1 MACSTGW
8 HAACGRTER
17 GRGAVRAGAGAEYVA
32 VALDTLVDGV
42 HFPNDTPA
50 FDVGYKALAVNLSD
64 LAAMGAVPTEAVAV
78 VSIPERIERAWL
90 AGFRAGLEALAGSL
104 GVEVAAVDTVPGALS
119 ASVEVHGRCPA
130 GEALTRAGARGG
142 DRIFVSGTLGDA
154 GGGLEIALG
163 RRPARPGAS
172 ARALVSRLRRP
183 EPRLG
188 LGVALRGVAGAA
200 IDVSDGL
207 CQDLGHVLAASGA
220 GARVDASLV
229 PLSRT
234 LLDVAGDT
242 AARELALSAG
252 DDYELLFTVPPERM
266 GRLDTLEVAEAVT
279 EIGVIESEPGL
290 RLENAAGTAMPA
302 PSGYR
307 HFPSR

>member
-1 MACSTGW
+1 M
-8 HAACGRTER
+8 
-17 GRGAVRAGAGAEYVA
+17 RAGADAEHVA
-32 VALDTLVDGV
+32 IALDTLVDGV
-42 HFPNDTPA
+42 HFPTDTPA
-50 FDVGYKALAVNLSD
+50 YDVGYKALAVNLSD

-78 VSIPERIERAWL
+78 VSVPERIEPAWL
-90 AGFRAGLEALAGSL
+90 AEFRAGLEALADSF
-104 GVEVAAVDTVPGALS
+104 GVEVAAVDVVPGALS

-130 GEALTRAGARGG
+130 GEALTRAGARAG

-154 GGGLEIALG
+154 GGGIEIALG

-183 EPRLG
+183 EPRLE

-220 GARVDASLV
+220 GACVDASLV
-229 PLSRT
+229 PLSPA

-252 DDYELLFTVPPERM
+252 DDYELLFTVPPERV
-266 GRLDTLEVAEAVT
+266 GRLDTLDVAEAVT
-279 EIGVIESEPGL
+279 EIGVIEPEPGL
-290 RLENAAGTAMPA
+290 RLEGAAGTTMP
-302 PSGYR
+302 PPGYR
-307 HFPSR
+307 HFLSR